1 MTSAPAQSALTSP
14 SAASTRRSLTLSG
27 RFWRRNLRGLLG
39 ALALALVAA
48 IGLAAPWL
56 APHDPLEQ
64 SITTRLLPPVWQERG
79 QAEYPLGTDGLGRD
93 LLSRLIFGARISL
106 VVSISAALLAAVI
119 GVTLGLVSGYFGRTL
134 DQVTMALVD
143 VQLAFP
149 FILLAMTLT
158 VIFRP
163 SVPSVIAVL
172 ALSGWA
178 SFCRMVRGQVLLVR
192 QREFIQAAVA
202 LGASDLWIIVRHIVP
217 NILPVI
223 MVLIT
228 INVGRFVLAEAS
240 LSFVGLGVSPPTP
253 SWGAIINEGRD
264 YIYNGW
270 WIQTFPGLAIVL
282 TVVGVGLLGEW
293 LRDRIDP
300 RLRA

>member
-1 MTSAPAQSALTSP
+1 MAVARTESVLAMPPATPFPHGPSRTS
-14 SAASTRRSLTLSG
+14 
-27 RFWRRNLRGLLG
+27 RFWRRNARGLLG
-39 ALALALVAA
+39 ALVLGLVAI
-48 IGLAAPWL
+48 IGVAAPWL

-64 SITTRLLPPVWQERG
+64 TITARLLPPAWQERG
-79 QAEYPLGTDGLGRD
+79 QNAYPLGTDGLGRD
-93 LLSRLIFGARISL
+93 LSSRLVYGARISL
-106 VVSISAALLAAVI
+106 VVSISATLLAALI
-119 GVTLGLVSGYFGRTL
+119 GVTLGLLAGYFGRTL

-149 FILLAMTLT
+149 FILLAMTLM

-192 QREFIQAAVA
+192 QRDYIQAAVA
-202 LGASDLWIIVRHIVP
+202 LGASDAWIILRHVMP

-228 INVGRFVLAEAS
+228 INVGRYVLAEAS

-282 TVVGVGLLGEW
+282 TVVGVGMLGEW

-300 RLRA
+300 RLRT

>member
-1 MTSAPAQSALTSP
+1 M
-14 SAASTRRSLTLSG
+14 
-27 RFWRRNLRGLLG
+27 
-39 ALALALVAA
+39 
-48 IGLAAPWL
+48 
-56 APHDPLEQ
+56 
-64 SITTRLLPPVWQERG
+64 
-79 QAEYPLGTDGLGRD
+79 
-93 LLSRLIFGARISL
+93 
-106 VVSISAALLAAVI
+106 AV
-119 GVTLGLVSGYFGRTL
+119 
-134 DQVTMALVD
+134 VD

-149 FILLAMTLT
+149 FILLAMTLMA
-158 VIFRP
+158 VFRP
-163 SVPSVIAVL
+163 SVPSVILVL

-192 QREFIQAAVA
+192 QREYVQAAVA
-202 LGASDLWIIVRHIVP
+202 LGAGDVWIMLRHILP

-223 MVLIT
+223 MVLVT
-228 INVGRFVLAEAS
+228 INIGRYVLAEAS

-264 YIYNGW
+264 YIYNAW
-270 WIQTFPGLAIVL
+270 WIQTLPGLAIIA

>member
-1 MTSAPAQSALTSP
+1 MASAQADTALTPTSATALP
-14 SAASTRRSLTLSG
+14 DGQRRSG
-27 RFWRRNLRGLLG
+27 RFWLRNARGLVG
-39 ALALALVAA
+39 ALALVLVAV
-48 IGLAAPWL
+48 IGVGAPWF

-64 SITTRLLPPVWQERG
+64 TITARLLPPAWEERG
-79 QAEYPLGTDGLGRD
+79 RDTYPLGTDGLGRD
-93 LLSRLIFGARISL
+93 LLSRLIHGARISL
-106 VVSISAALLAAVI
+106 VVSISATLLAALI
-119 GVTLGLVSGYFGRTL
+119 GVTLGLLAGYFGRML
-134 DQVTMALVD
+134 DQVIMSLVD

-149 FILLAMTLT
+149 FILLAMTLM

-192 QREFIQAAVA
+192 QRDYIQAAVA
-202 LGASDLWIIVRHIVP
+202 LGASDLWIILRHIVP

-282 TVVGVGLLGEW
+282 TVVGIGLLGEW